1 MWAGGPNESDGL
13 RASGATAMAVLGL
26 CALAMFLYLTPLSY
40 ASDPAPELYYMRARV
55 ASVECWF
62 NPQCWATVKRT
73 ELRDARA
80 SGWETN
86 TPPVEWPPPPPPPP
100 PPSPPSV
107 QIRASGQSKET
118 SVTADSWKVKSTK
131 GIRKRRSEAPL
142 SCVDDDRLL
151 STAVGKPIS
160 CFVVKEADMC
170 DVLLG
175 TPAEGACGC
184 SCG

>member
-13 RASGATAMAVLGL
+13 RPGGATAMAVLGL
-26 CALAMFLYLTPLSY
+26 CALAMFVYLTPLSY
-40 ASDPAPELYYMRARV
+40 ASDSAPELYYMRARV

-62 NPQCWATVKRT
+62 NPQCWAAAKP

-86 TPPVEWPPPPPPPP
+86 APPAAWPPPPPPPP
-100 PPSPPSV
+100 PV
-107 QIRASGQSKET
+107 HMRASGQSKET
-118 SVTADSWKVKSTK
+118 PVTADLLKVESTK
-131 GIRKRRSEAPL
+131 GSRKHRSEAPL

-160 CFVVKEADMC
+160 CFVVKQADMC